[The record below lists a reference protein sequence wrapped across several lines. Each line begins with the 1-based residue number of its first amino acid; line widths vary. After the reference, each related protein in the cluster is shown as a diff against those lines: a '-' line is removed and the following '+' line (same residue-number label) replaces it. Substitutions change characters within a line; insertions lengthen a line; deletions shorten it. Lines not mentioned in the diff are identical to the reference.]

1 MPFEIKPLTL
11 FKIIALVL
19 VGLCFIMMFLPWIT
33 MSAKVSAFGYSES
46 MRESENLFTVSGAG
60 CFWTVMLQI
69 FEIVFFLAM
78 VLAVFGIL
86 TDRNLLVL
94 PIAALAAL
102 MFLLAVF
109 TCFWAKGKMNGQLGE
124 LGVYLSD
131 YMTYKVHVGVGAWL
145 FLLFGLGAFGV
156 LFYEDRT
163 LGRNTLDASQLNL
176 GAVSMPKVNLGGK
189 GGWTCPG
196 CGARN
201 GAGQNFCTGCGT
213 KKPEPA
219 RCPNCGAFAKP
230 GELFCTTCGTR
241 LG

>member
-1 MPFEIKPLTL
+1 
-11 FKIIALVL
+11 
-19 VGLCFIMMFLPWIT
+19 
-33 MSAKVSAFGYSES
+33 
-46 MRESENLFTVSGAG
+46 
-60 CFWTVMLQI
+60 
-69 FEIVFFLAM
+69 M

-109 TCFWAKGKMNGQLGE
+109 TCFWAKGKAIEL
-124 LGVYLSD
+124 LGVYAD
-131 YMTYKVHVGVGAWL
+131 YVESLGGSIGVHVGVGAWL

-230 GELFCTTCGTR
+230 GELFCSTCGTR

>member
-19 VGLCFIMMFLPWIT
+19 VGLCFVMLFLPWLT
-33 MSAKVSAFGYSES
+33 VSAMGMSES
-46 MRESENLFTVSGAG
+46 ANVFGTGIEGEVSS
-60 CFWTVMLQI
+60 FWSVFLVI
-69 FEIVFFLAM
+69 FAILAIIA
-78 VLAVFGIL
+78 VLLAVFGIL
-86 TDRNLLVL
+86 TDRNLLAL
-94 PIAALAAL
+94 PLAALAVF
-102 MFLLAVF
+102 MFLFAFFQVLHV
-109 TCFWAKGKMNGQLGE
+109 KGELKSQLGE
-124 LGVYLSD
+124 YAS
-131 YMTYKVHVGVGAWL
+131 YMSGLVKIHVGVGAWL

-163 LGRNTLDASQLNL
+163 LGRNTLDASQLDL

-196 CGARN
+196 CGAKN

-230 GELFCTTCGTR
+230 GELFCSTCGTR